1 MNGLQKRTWAEVSLD
16 NIERNYKAIR
26 ARLHKG
32 TRFLGVVKADAYGHG
47 AVPVSRLLED
57 LGCDY
62 LAVAYLDEGIELR
75 DAGITLP
82 ILVFGYTMPVY
93 TPELLKYGLTQ
104 TVSSVEMAR
113 SMSEIAAETGR
124 KLPVHLKV
132 DSGMGRLGFP
142 CHHGENPEKEL
153 LEILKL
159 DGLYVEG
166 IYTHFA
172 VSDTDEAYT
181 MEQLASFSRQIGS
194 LEANSGMKIPIKHC
208 ANSGAMINYLQT
220 DLDMVRPGLSLYG
233 MYPGADKGGIE
244 LAPAMELKTR
254 IVQIKDFSPGYT
266 VSYGRIYTA
275 PSPRKI
281 AVISIGYSDGL
292 HRVLSGNMDVLVRG
306 KRVPQVGRICM
317 DMCMVDVTDV
327 PDASVDDIVT
337 IFGEDGDEWI
347 PVEEPASNAGTI
359 SYEIVCAV
367 SKRVPRVYIKHGV
380 KL

>member
-113 SMSEIAAETGR
+113 SMSEICSGNRPEAPGSPESRQRHGPPRLSMPSRRKSGKRTAGDPEAGR
-124 KLPVHLKV
+124 ALR
-132 DSGMGRLGFP
+132 GRYLHP
-142 CHHGENPEKEL
+142 
-153 LEILKL
+153 
-159 DGLYVEG
+159 
-166 IYTHFA
+166 FA

-194 LEANSGMKIPIKHC
+194 LEA
-208 ANSGAMINYLQT
+208 
-220 DLDMVRPGLSLYG
+220 
-233 MYPGADKGGIE
+233 
-244 LAPAMELKTR
+244 
-254 IVQIKDFSPGYT
+254 
-266 VSYGRIYTA
+266 
-275 PSPRKI
+275 
-281 AVISIGYSDGL
+281 
-292 HRVLSGNMDVLVRG
+292 
-306 KRVPQVGRICM
+306 
-317 DMCMVDVTDV
+317 
-327 PDASVDDIVT
+327 
-337 IFGEDGDEWI
+337 I
-347 PVEEPASNAGTI
+347 PV
-359 SYEIVCAV
+359 
-367 SKRVPRVYIKHGV
+367 
-380 KL
+380 